1 MLSRDG
7 PVLLEARGLQRSFGR
22 VRILRGIDLTLQ
34 AGEAVVVAGPNGAG
48 KTTLLRLMAGLLRPD
63 AGEVRVLG
71 KPLRQSPGS
80 ARAAIGFLSHASLL
94 YEDLTLLENL
104 VLAARLYGLPRPK
117 HQAGEA
123 LDAAGMGARGHELPR
138 RLSRG
143 LLQRVALAR
152 ALLHSPR
159 IMLLDEPFS
168 SLDPAASERLRND
181 LQSRLTAGAG
191 LVLVTHQVAEVW
203 DLVTRIA
210 VLVEG
215 RWIIQQHREGS
226 PETFLSHYQQLT
238 RG

>member
-1 MLSRDG
+1 MPSRDG
-7 PVLLEARGLQRSFGR
+7 PALLEARGLQRSFGR

-34 AGEAVVVAGPNGAG
+34 AGEAVVVVGPNGAG

-71 KPLRQSPGS
+71 EPLRESSGS

-117 HQAGEA
+117 QQAGEA
-123 LDAAGMGARGHELPR
+123 LHAVGLADRGHELPR

-159 IMLLDEPFS
+159 IILLDEPFS
-168 SLDPAASERLRND
+168 SLDPAASDTLRNE
-181 LQSRLTAGAG
+181 LRSRLAGGAG

-203 DLVTRIA
+203 DLATQIA
-210 VLVEG
+210 VLVSG
-215 RWIIQQHREGS
+215 RWVTQQRREGS
-226 PETFLSHYQQLT
+226 PEAFLSRYQQLT